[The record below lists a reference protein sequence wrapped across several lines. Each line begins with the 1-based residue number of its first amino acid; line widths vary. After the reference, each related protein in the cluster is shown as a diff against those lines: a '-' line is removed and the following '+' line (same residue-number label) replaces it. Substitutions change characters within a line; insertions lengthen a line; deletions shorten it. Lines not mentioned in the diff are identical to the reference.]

1 MNYKNFSKSK
11 KINFVRKDNSKGTVD
26 IKYFIDKFEKMKAA
40 AVAGGGGGVQAGRH
54 LGRAPLLRTVAN
66 NQSIYKTH

>member
-26 IKYFIDKFEKMKAA
+26 IKHFIDAIDTFNNYLKTFE
-40 AVAGGGGGVQAGRH
+40 
-54 LGRAPLLRTVAN
+54 
-66 NQSIYKTH
+66 